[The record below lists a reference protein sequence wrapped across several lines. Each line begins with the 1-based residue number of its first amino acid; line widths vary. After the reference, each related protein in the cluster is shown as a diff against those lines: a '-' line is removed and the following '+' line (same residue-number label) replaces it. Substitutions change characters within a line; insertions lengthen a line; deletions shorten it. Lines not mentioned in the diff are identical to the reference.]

1 MIGLSRKTGRAL
13 SGWEYFTELA
23 EDALTTQLGSR
34 EKRRDYGSRLPELLS
49 RIAGDDV
56 LMLAKVYAAQTFVH
70 PPNNLAHFF
79 KADRILAERH
89 DTGLWLKIAGQYQG
103 QAVMFEVSVD
113 ANRS

>member
-1 MIGLSRKTGRAL
+1 MIGLSRKTGQLL
-13 SGWEYFTELA
+13 SGWDYFTELA

-49 RIAGDDV
+49 RITGDDV

-79 KADRILAERH
+79 KADRILAGRH
-89 DTGLWLKIAGQYQG
+89 DTGLWLKISGIWQG
-103 QAVMFEVSVD
+103 KPVQFEVSVY
-113 ANRS
+113 ANRP